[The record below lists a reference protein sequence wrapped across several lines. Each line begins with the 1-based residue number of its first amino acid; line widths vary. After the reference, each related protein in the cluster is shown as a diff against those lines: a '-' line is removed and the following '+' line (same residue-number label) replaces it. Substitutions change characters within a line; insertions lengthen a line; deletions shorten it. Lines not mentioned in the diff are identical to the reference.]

1 MSQSQMSRRWFITI
15 NNYTDK
21 DIEELRS
28 IECRYLVAA
37 SEIAPTTGTPHVH
50 ALIVFEGNKRFS
62 GVKRLLPRANLEVVK
77 GTFEQAYQYVTK
89 DGNILFED
97 GSKPTGTR
105 KECAFKDLVQAC
117 KEGKADKEC
126 LMYCMYEKYLQK
138 FEPKEN
144 TIYQGELKCKNAW
157 IWGPPG
163 TGKSKLARDYAE
175 SRGYRIYEKLANK
188 WWDNY
193 DGEEVVLLEDLDPKV
208 CEALIHHIKLW
219 ADRYPFRA
227 EVKGGSRRIVP
238 KFQLI
243 VTSNYPLCS
252 CFPSGPDAEAITRRF
267 DMWEMN

>member
-1 MSQSQMSRRWFITI
+1 MSQSQQSKRWFITI

-21 DIEELRS
+21 DIEELRML
-28 IECRYLVAA
+28 EAKYLVAA
-37 SEIAPTTGTPHVH
+37 SEIAPTTGTPHIH
-50 ALIVFEGNKRFS
+50 ALIIFNTNKRFNAL
-62 GVKRLLPRANLEVVK
+62 KRLIKRGDIEIVK

-97 GSKPTGTR
+97 GKRPGQSAV
-105 KECAFKDLVQAC
+105 ECKFKDMVQAA
-117 KEGKADKEC
+117 KEGTIDKEC
-126 LMYCMYEKYLQK
+126 LMYCRYEKFFDR
-138 FEPKEN
+138 FEKKDTTCFN
-144 TIYQGELKCKNAW
+144 GDLKSKNAW

-175 SRGYRIYEKLANK
+175 SRGFRVYEKLANK

-227 EVKGGSRRIVP
+227 EIKGGSKRLMP

-267 DMWEMN
+267 DQWEMN